1 MEKELLEYMKTI
13 RRTIHTHPCLS
24 GKEHETAAY
33 LAAELQKLGYT
44 PVSCAETGLYADLNT
59 DPEKPWILFRA
70 DIDALPVQEKT
81 GLPFASE
88 NPGVMHACGHDGH
101 AAMLM
106 GAAKVLR
113 AKANIPY
120 SIRFVF
126 QPSEEIGGGAKRM
139 IEADCLPENTLAA
152 FASHIWPAVPVGQIA
167 VKHGTQMASNDRFA
181 VHFTGKSA
189 HCAMRREGKDA
200 LQAGVDMVRALD
212 RVPDALPPEESA
224 LVFAGHMSAGSSYNV
239 VAEDCVIDGTV
250 RTMSAEA
257 RDCAEKEIC
266 RLTQA
271 IATQHN
277 VHGDVE
283 YVRQYP
289 LLQANDEAVDCLLK
303 ILPQAVQWPAPFLT
317 AEDFAFFTERVPG
330 VILLLGSGD
339 AEHTEPLHSAR
350 FTFDESLMLHGCAAF
365 CTIAKHFSL

>member
-120 SIRFVF
+120 NIRFVF

-167 VKHGTQMASNDRFA
+167 RKARHAN
-181 VHFTGKSA
+181 
-189 HCAMRREGKDA
+189 
-200 LQAGVDMVRALD
+200 GV
-212 RVPDALPPEESA
+212 E
-224 LVFAGHMSAGSSYNV
+224 
-239 VAEDCVIDGTV
+239 
-250 RTMSAEA
+250 
-257 RDCAEKEIC
+257 
-266 RLTQA
+266 
-271 IATQHN
+271 
-277 VHGDVE
+277 
-283 YVRQYP
+283 
-289 LLQANDEAVDCLLK
+289 
-303 ILPQAVQWPAPFLT
+303 
-317 AEDFAFFTERVPG
+317 
-330 VILLLGSGD
+330 
-339 AEHTEPLHSAR
+339 
-350 FTFDESLMLHGCAAF
+350 
-365 CTIAKHFSL
+365 